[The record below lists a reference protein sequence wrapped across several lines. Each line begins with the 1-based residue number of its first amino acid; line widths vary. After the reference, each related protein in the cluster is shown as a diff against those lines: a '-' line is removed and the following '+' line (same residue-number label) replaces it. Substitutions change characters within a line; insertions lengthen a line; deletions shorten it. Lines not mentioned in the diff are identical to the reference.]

1 MKKLKMF
8 FLMAVVLLF
17 VPIVAVLAQGEVP
30 TVPDWQYLYDNFGTL
45 MFSYLGVAAI
55 ASFVGE
61 AVIRI
66 MKLTQKVAKVIVVMI
81 LAVGVS
87 FLGQVI
93 NVGYLAESV
102 WYQTAL
108 WGLLSGAAAN
118 GLRSGN
124 LLFFKSIVEFVI
136 GIILNKEPKE

>member
-1 MKKLKMF
+1 
-8 FLMAVVLLF
+8 MAAVLLF

-30 TVPDWQYLYDNFGTL
+30 TIPDWQYLYDNFGSL

-66 MKLTQKVAKVIVVMI
+66 MKLTQKVAKVIVVMV

-136 GIILNKEPKE
+136 GLILNKEPKE

>member
-1 MKKLKMF
+1 MF